1 MPGIIGKKLRSRK
14 VKEACERR
22 QLQIENS
29 NQKNNN
35 ASHQENVNKLSSI
48 ISSTLAQANTTDQLV
63 SSQDASKSGTRQQRP
78 SVAASTSSQARDAD
92 SKGNQSS
99 SINNSS
105 NNRNYDTVTS
115 VHDIEQDDHIYYGSE
130 TSKQQAQASREPLF
144 SSVERKLGKIL
155 EVPSKNITRNNSM
168 QDVSDVANTKV

>member
-29 NQKNNN
+29 NQKNNT
-35 ASHQENVNKLSSI
+35 ASHQENVNRLSSI

-99 SINNSS
+99 NNSS

-130 TSKQQAQASREPLF
+130 TSKHQAQAVREPLF